1 MHYTCTHVFKC
12 GKVTSEK
19 QWFERREDE
28 NIELSA
34 RDCDVVD
41 LMLKLKELLPCGCSC
56 PAAGASF
63 SHTRT
68 PTGTQHCQL
77 QRLDLW

>member
-1 MHYTCTHVFKC
+1 MW
-12 GKVTSEK
+12 KVPSEK

-34 RDCDVVD
+34 RDCDMVD

-56 PAAGASF
+56 PAAGASV